1 MSLKGTENIQQ
12 RLIVT
17 KELIKKG
24 IEPFDDAAA
33 QRPTLRA
40 FDFLCAELLRER
52 KSAEKCRFQVRKIKR
67 LCVVLAVCLL
77 LAAVGFGVLAVKGDL
92 LTVQYVGSTSS
103 DKYHKP
109 SCEYAEKIY
118 DGYLVHYASAEAA
131 EHDGRVPCALCLGR
145 K

>member
-1 MSLKGTENIQQ
+1 MNLKGTENIQQ

-52 KSAEKCRFQVRKIKR
+52 KSAEEERSKIKKIKR
-67 LCVVLAVCLL
+67 LCIALSVCLL
-77 LAAVGFGVLAVKGDL
+77 IAVASCGFLAVKGDL
-92 LTVQYVGSTSS
+92 LTVQYIGSTSS

-131 EHDGRVPCALCLGR
+131 ERDGRTPCALCLP
-145 K
+145 KK